1 MCRLL
6 SSARANI
13 NQRLKII
20 QWRIGQCLS
29 VQCMAGVFGPF
40 LPCFFCFQNKNDCTE
55 CSPTTS
61 MQQGWAGGEGLGQ
74 RATLCSAF
82 YQSPHRKKKSRLSY
96 LPTKQCPGSINHHRG
111 LLPGEAFI
119 HLHPSCTEYIFDVIA
134 LAASTHLSS
143 SLAFAHSKKLP
154 FKTFKVLKC

>member
-1 MCRLL
+1 MGL
-6 SSARANI
+6 SSRAFFAFRTRMTALNVLPPPVCSRVELGERAWD
-13 NQRLKII
+13 NVQLCA
-20 QWRIGQCLS
+20 QLS
-29 VQCMAGVFGPF
+29 IRV
-40 LPCFFCFQNKNDCTE
+40 LIE
-55 CSPTTS
+55 
-61 MQQGWAGGEGLGQ
+61 
-74 RATLCSAF
+74 
-82 YQSPHRKKKSRLSY
+82 KKSRLSY

>member
-29 VQCMAGVFGPF
+29 VQCMAGVFWPF

-61 MQQGWAGGEGLGQ
+61 MQQGWVGGEGLGQ

-82 YQSPHRKKKSRLSY
+82 YQSPHRKKKSIKLFTNKTMSWFN
-96 LPTKQCPGSINHHRG
+96 QSSQGSFTWRSFYSPPPKLHR
-111 LLPGEAFI
+111 I
-119 HLHPSCTEYIFDVIA
+119 HLWRNCTCSQHTPLLQPCFC
-134 LAASTHLSS
+134 SQ
-143 SLAFAHSKKLP
+143 
-154 FKTFKVLKC
+154 